1 MQLLERI
8 EKRRFVGREFLLW
21 LWFESELFDA
31 TLETKEHGEF
41 GLWLEERLTLSY
53 MKESTRII
61 APMPGLGI
69 EAKAALQRGQ
79 LPESAGLRI
88 AYKDAETRL
97 QLNAERLAITGLRL
111 ASVLDQ
117 VEEEEPNPLLEAP
130 RGGTGKG
137 GGKSKGKSA
146 DLEAEQDAEVFY
158 ERMRLTSE
166 IEDVLSTLYRDFLA
180 LRLNNAWDQQV
191 VALLRRFAAR
201 KEIDGDAYRALRR
214 RLVKNQASTSSR

>member
-1 MQLLERI
+1 MELLERI

-21 LWFESELFDA
+21 LWFESEVFDA
-31 TLETKEHGEF
+31 TLQTKEHGEF

-111 ASVLDQ
+111 ATVLDQ

-130 RGGTGKG
+130 RGGAGKG
-137 GGKSKGKSA
+137 KGKSA

-158 ERMRLTSE
+158 ERMRLTTE

-191 VALLRRFAAR
+191 VPLLRRFAAS
-201 KEIDGDAYRALRR
+201 EDLDGDAYRALRR